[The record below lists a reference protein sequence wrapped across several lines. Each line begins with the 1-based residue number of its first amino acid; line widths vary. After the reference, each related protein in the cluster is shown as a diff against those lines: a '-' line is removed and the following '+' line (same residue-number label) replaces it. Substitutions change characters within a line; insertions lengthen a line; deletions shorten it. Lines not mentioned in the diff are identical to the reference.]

1 MAAMRWFHVE
11 HHAARS
17 GDWPD
22 EELYEMERWSL
33 AALSGFQDI
42 VQTVMTTREAERPSG
57 TEAT

>member
-1 MAAMRWFHVE
+1 MRCWFHVE
-11 HHAARS
+11 HHAVRP
-17 GDWPD
+17 GDWPH

-42 VQTVMTTREAERPSG
+42 VQTVMTTREAEAPSG

>member
-1 MAAMRWFHVE
+1 MRWFHVE
-11 HHAARS
+11 RRGHAVGP

-42 VQTVMTTREAERPSG
+42 VRTVIATREAEASSG
-57 TEAT
+57 TEAG

>member
-1 MAAMRWFHVE
+1 MRWFHVE

-42 VQTVMTTREAERPSG
+42 VQTVMTTREAEAPSG
-57 TEAT
+57 T